1 MKNKGMPKIIEK
13 SKRIRALKKIKEM
26 FLKYYHPLFI
36 TNDISIMEFVLDNAN
51 RMRNEKIRALQ
62 TYYSQL
68 AMEYEDYRKKVESN
82 LKGS

>member
-26 FLKYYHPLFI
+26 FLKYYPLYT
-36 TNDISIMEFVLDNAN
+36 TNDISIMEFVLDRAN

-68 AMEYEDYRKKVESN
+68 AMEYENYRKKVESN